1 MLTGAYTPR
10 RVWEIATED
19 WGLRTVRRKRV
30 GGKPPSLSSWYYI
43 LSNSFYAG
51 VLEMEGKTFPGK
63 HPPMVTLDEFE
74 RVQALL
80 RRPGKPRKTRAFAYT
95 GIIRCGEC
103 GFSVTAEEKTNRY
116 GYRYTYYHCSK
127 RRLDR
132 HCAQPYVSL
141 QDLERQILEFFGE
154 VSLPERFR
162 LWASRRLESTLKA
175 QKDQH
180 EMQKQSLLRSQA
192 ACAKELDNLTKL
204 RIRDLL
210 TDDEYLRQRQEIERQ
225 QAGIAQKL
233 AMLDPNQDRFEPAQT
248 LISVNNRLISCFT
261 SGDLHQRRFILNTV
275 GSNLVLKDHKL
286 SIDVRKP
293 FRRWSSAPSDSEL

>member
-51 VLEMEGKTFPGK
+51 VLEMECKTFPGK

-132 HCAQPYVSL
+132 HCGQPYISL
-141 QDLERQILEFFGE
+141 QSVEDQMREFLAE
-154 VSLPERFR
+154 IMLPDRFYR
-162 LWASRRLESTLKA
+162 WAMSQLRHTMEAHKSQHDA
-175 QKDQH
+175 QK
-180 EMQKQSLLRSQA
+180 ESLLKSKA
-192 ACAKELDNLTKL
+192 ACARELESLTKM

-210 TDDEYLRQRQEIERQ
+210 NDDEYLRQR
-225 QAGIAQKL
+225 
-233 AMLDPNQDRFEPAQT
+233 
-248 LISVNNRLISCFT
+248 
-261 SGDLHQRRFILNTV
+261 
-275 GSNLVLKDHKL
+275 
-286 SIDVRKP
+286 
-293 FRRWSSAPSDSEL
+293 

>member
-1 MLTGAYTPR
+1 
-10 RVWEIATED
+10 
-19 WGLRTVRRKRV
+19 
-30 GGKPPSLSSWYYI
+30 
-43 LSNSFYAG
+43 
-51 VLEMEGKTFPGK
+51 MEGKTFPGK
-63 HPPMVTLDEFE
+63 HSPMVTLDEFE

-80 RRPGKPRKTRAFAYT
+80 RRPGRPRKIRAFAYT

-132 HCAQPYVSL
+132 HCEQPYVSL
-141 QDLERQILEFFGE
+141 EDLEHQILEFLGE

-162 LWASRRLESTLKA
+162 LWAARHLEQTLKA
-175 QKDQH
+175 EKDQCD
-180 EMQKQSLLRSQA
+180 MQRHSLLRSQA

-210 TDDEYLRQRQEIERQ
+210 TDDEYLKQRQEIERH

-233 AMLDPNQDRFEPAQT
+233 AALDPNQDRFEPAQT
-248 LISVNNRLISCFT
+248 LISVNNRLVSCFT

-275 GSNLVLKDHKL
+275 GSNLVLKDQKL

-293 FRRWSSAPSDSEL
+293 FRRWSTSSTYSEMRAYLEDIRTFVTAQNQEAMALMTSMRQLLKEIVEQHAA